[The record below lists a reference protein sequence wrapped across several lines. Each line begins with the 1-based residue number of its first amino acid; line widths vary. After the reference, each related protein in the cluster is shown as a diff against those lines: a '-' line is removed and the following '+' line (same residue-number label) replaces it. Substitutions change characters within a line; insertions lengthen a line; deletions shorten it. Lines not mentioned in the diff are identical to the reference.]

1 MFLKNLDALIAE
13 RKINKNILAK
23 ESGIPY
29 TTIDGFY
36 KKGWDNVKL
45 STLLKLA
52 EYFGVSLD
60 CLVLGDEAAGVGT
73 ASGDACTLSDEEK
86 ALLELYRADN
96 SKKALFDK
104 VVSGEINEAA
114 LAAAKKSEPVPAPV
128 RRQRRKDDII
138 IF

>member
-1 MFLKNLDALIAE
+1 MFLNNLDALMAE
-13 RKINKNILAK
+13 RKINKNVLAK

-52 EYFGVSLD
+52 EYFGVSID
-60 CLVLGDEAAGVGT
+60 WLVLGNETEAAT
-73 ASGDACTLSDEEK
+73 SGADSALSDEEK
-86 ALLELYRADN
+86 NLLESYRTDDG
-96 SKKALFDK
+96 KKALFDK
-104 VVSGEINEAA
+104 VLSGEITEAA
-114 LAAAKKSEPVPAPV
+114 LAAAKKSEPAPATVPV